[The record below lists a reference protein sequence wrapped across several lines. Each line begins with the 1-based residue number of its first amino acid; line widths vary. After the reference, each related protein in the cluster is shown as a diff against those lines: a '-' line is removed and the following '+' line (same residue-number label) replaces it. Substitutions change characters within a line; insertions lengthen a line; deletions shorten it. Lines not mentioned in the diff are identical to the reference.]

1 MFGKRGA
8 PEELTR
14 PAPPRVAAPAPVQ
27 TDKAAAPQPSAPPP
41 KAAQPAP
48 SPAAA
53 SATPPAGRLNMVPTA
68 SAVAPIAVD
77 SRSDDYY
84 QVKTTIFSALIDT
97 IDLAQL
103 AQLDVD
109 SAREE
114 IRDIVNEII
123 TIKNV

>member
-14 PAPPRVAAPAPVQ
+14 PAPPRQAAPASVPGDKP
-27 TDKAAAPQPSAPPP
+27 TPPKAAAPPP
-41 KAAQPAP
+41 KAAPPAP
-48 SPAAA
+48 PPAAA
-53 SATPPAGRLNMVPTA
+53 SGAQAAGRLNVVPTA
-68 SAVAPIAVD
+68 STTAAIAVD

-103 AQLDVD
+103 SQLDVD

-123 TIKNV
+123 TIKS